1 MAFLVLS
8 AAGLDAGSYSFAYV
22 ARWSEGDP
30 ERVAKTADRVVTC
43 ARGIVDGL
51 GIEVREAVA

>member
-30 ERVAKTADRVVTC
+30 EQVAKTADRVVTC

-51 GIEVREAVA
+51 GIELQ